1 MPNTFELI
9 ASSTVGAGGA
19 ASIDFSSI
27 PSTYTDLQLML
38 SARGAST
45 ALYANIKFNNSSS
58 AIYSLRTI
66 YGDGSAAAS
75 QNDSGATY
83 FERFLMVSSA
93 YTANTFSNGML
104 YIPNYANTSTNKSVM
119 FDSVNENNATSSQM
133 FMVAGLWASTAAI
146 NQITLTPNTGNF
158 AQYSTAYLYGVKNA

>member
-1 MPNTFELI
+1 MANTFELI

-19 ASIDFSSI
+19 SSIDFASI

-45 ALYANIKFNNSSS
+45 ALYANIKLNNSSS

-75 QNDSGATY
+75 QNDSGATF
-83 FERFLMVSSA
+83 FERFLMFSSA
-93 YTANTFSNGML
+93 YTANTFSNGIL
-104 YIPNYANTSTNKSVM
+104 YIPNYAGSANKAVM

-158 AQYSTAYLYGVKNA
+158 AQYSSAYLYGIKNS

>member
-1 MPNTFELI
+1 MANTFELI

-19 ASIDFSSI
+19 SSIDFASI

-45 ALYANIKFNNSSS
+45 ALYANIKLNNSSS

-75 QNDSGATY
+75 QNDSGATF

-93 YTANTFSNGML
+93 YTANTFSNGIL
-104 YIPNYANTSTNKSVM
+104 YIPNYAGSANKAVM

-158 AQYSTAYLYGVKNA
+158 AQYSSAYLYGIKNS